1 MLFLVETKIER
12 ETVSKNSNLILNQ
25 SDFAINNLKRLKLW
39 FWYGIVYFDWN
50 RGSTQFE
57 LLLSKDIIK
66 DLVQALKLEHPAEH
80 MQEGIH
86 YLIT

>member
-1 MLFLVETKIER
+1 MYTLLVQQDITAR
-12 ETVSKNSNLILNQ
+12 
-25 SDFAINNLKRLKLW
+25 
-39 FWYGIVYFDWN
+39 YGIVYFDWN
-50 RGSTQFE
+50 RGTTQFE

-66 DLVQALKLEHPAEH
+66 DLVQALKLEHPVEH

>member
-1 MLFLVETKIER
+1 M
-12 ETVSKNSNLILNQ
+12 
-25 SDFAINNLKRLKLW
+25 
-39 FWYGIVYFDWN
+39 YFDWN
-50 RGSTQFE
+50 RGTIRLE
-57 LLLSKDIIK
+57 VLHSKDIIK

>member
-1 MLFLVETKIER
+1 MFHLGLFEIF
-12 ETVSKNSNLILNQ
+12 VSS
-25 SDFAINNLKRLKLW
+25 SLKQD
-39 FWYGIVYFDWN
+39 YGIVYFDWN

-80 MQEGIH
+80 MQEGSH

>member
-1 MLFLVETKIER
+1 MPTGSQGVKGGKPVFPRVKG
-12 ETVSKNSNLILNQ
+12 
-25 SDFAINNLKRLKLW
+25 
-39 FWYGIVYFDWN
+39 YGIVYFDWN
-50 RGSTQFE
+50 RGSTRFE

>member
-50 RGSTQFE
+50 RGSTWFE

-66 DLVQALKLEHPAEH
+66 DLVQAMKLEHPAEH
-80 MQEGIH
+80 I